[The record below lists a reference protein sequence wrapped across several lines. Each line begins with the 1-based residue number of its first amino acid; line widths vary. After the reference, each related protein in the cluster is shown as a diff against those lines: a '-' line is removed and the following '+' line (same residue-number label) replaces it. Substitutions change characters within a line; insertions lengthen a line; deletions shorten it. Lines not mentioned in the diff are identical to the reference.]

1 VNLIGYA
8 VRVTQPG
15 RRERKKAQ
23 TRTALADAALRLFTE
38 RGYDEVTV
46 TEVAEAADVSVTTL
60 FKHFPGGKE
69 SLVFDQDNSQRDAL
83 VAAVR
88 ERPAGQSILEALR
101 LHLKSLHDYS
111 PAERALLRQFLD
123 LVKQSPAL
131 SEYADRMWL
140 RYEQALAEV
149 IAEEVGADA
158 RDMKVQALAR
168 YAVDAHTLA
177 ERQADPQRAI
187 DAIFDLLTTG
197 WGDYGAK
204 S

>member
-1 VNLIGYA
+1 

-23 TRTALADAALRLFTE
+23 TRTALADAAMRLFTE
-38 RGYDEVTV
+38 RGYDDVTV

-69 SLVFDQDNSQRDAL
+69 SLVFDQDGSQQDAL

-88 ERPAGQSILEALR
+88 GRPAGQSILDALR
-101 LHLKSLHDYS
+101 VHLKSLHDYS
-111 PAERALLRQFLD
+111 PVERELL
-123 LVKQSPAL
+123 KQLFSLIGRSPAL
-131 SEYADRMWL
+131 REYADRMWL
-140 RYEQALAEV
+140 RYEQALAEA
-149 IAEEVGADA
+149 IAAEVGADV
-158 RDMKVQALAR
+158 RDVKVQALAR

-177 ERQADPQRAI
+177 EREDDPQRAI

-197 WGDYGAK
+197 WGDYGAVPAG

>member
-1 VNLIGYA
+1 M
-8 VRVTQPG
+8 TQPG

-101 LHLKSLHDYS
+101 THLKSLHDYS
-111 PAERALLRQFLD
+111 PVERELLHQFLGM
-123 LVKQSPAL
+123 VRRSPAL

-158 RDMKVQALAR
+158 RDVKVQALAR

-177 ERQADPQRAI
+177 EREDDPQRAI
-187 DAIFDLLTTG
+187 DTIFDLLTTG
-197 WGDYGAK
+197 WGDYGG

>member
-1 VNLIGYA
+1 VP
-8 VRVTQPG
+8 VTQPG

-23 TRTALADAALRLFTE
+23 TRTALADAAMRLFSE

-69 SLVFDQDNSQRDAL
+69 SLIFDQDGSQQEAL

-88 ERPAGQSILEALR
+88 DRGAEYSILDALR
-101 LHLKSLHDYS
+101 VYLKSLHDYS
-111 PAERALLRQFLD
+111 PAERELLQQLLR
-123 LVKQSPAL
+123 LVSRSRAL
-131 SEYADRMWL
+131 REYSDRMWL

-149 IAEEVGADA
+149 IATEVGVDA
-158 RDMKVQALAR
+158 RDVKVQALAR
-168 YAVDAHTLA
+168 YAIDAHTVA
-177 ERQADPQRAI
+177 EREDDPQRAI
-187 DAIFDLLTTG
+187 DTIFDLLANG
-197 WGDYGAK
+197 WGDYGKVAAV

>member
-1 VNLIGYA
+1 M
-8 VRVTQPG
+8 TQPG

-23 TRTALADAALRLFTE
+23 TRNALADAAMRLFTE

-46 TEVAEAADVSVTTL
+46 IEVAEAADVSVTTL

-69 SLVFDQDNSQRDAL
+69 SLVFDQDSSQQEAL

-88 ERPAGQSILEALR
+88 ERDAEQSILDALR
-101 LHLKSLHDYS
+101 AHLKSLHDYS
-111 PAERALLRQFLD
+111 PVERELLQQLMG
-123 LVKQSPAL
+123 LVRRSPAL
-131 SEYADRMWL
+131 RDYADRMWL

-149 IAEEVGADA
+149 IADEVGAGS
-158 RDMKVQALAR
+158 RDVKVQALAR

-177 ERQADPQRAI
+177 EREDDPQQAI
-187 DAIFDLLTTG
+187 DAIFDLLTEG
-197 WGDYGAK
+197 WGDYGKVAAG

>member
-1 VNLIGYA
+1 VL
-8 VRVTQPG
+8 VTQPG

-38 RGYDEVTV
+38 RGYEEVTV

-88 ERPAGQSILEALR
+88 QRPAGQSILDAMRVHLR
-101 LHLKSLHDYS
+101 SLHDYS
-111 PAERALLRQFLD
+111 PVERALLHQFLD
-123 LVKQSPAL
+123 LVRRSAAL

-149 IAEEVGADA
+149 IAEEVGADV
-158 RDMKVQALAR
+158 RDMRVQALAR

-177 ERQADPQRAI
+177 ERADDPQRAI
-187 DAIFDLLTTG
+187 DTIFDLLTTG
-197 WGDYGAK
+197 WGDYGAV
-204 S
+204 SARP